1 MDNPETLV
9 TYKGIE
15 DEEKPNNIQ
24 HNICWTPLST
34 TKPQI
39 TYIKH
44 EPSYKQL
51 ENFGSTCSCS
61 ILEKGS
67 LKMTNIQ
74 CTFHFYLMLSISNT
88 IIAKVVDISIKV
100 YIVHTP

>member
-74 CTFHFYLMLSISNT
+74 CTVHISFLSYAIHF
-88 IIAKVVDISIKV
+88 
-100 YIVHTP
+100 